1 MRLPARQVLGQAG
14 GIPRSRSQRGSRV
27 VEAYSPVVGTLAARK
42 VGRDSPHSQLAAGT
56 LVHQVVVA
64 VRQQEQRG
72 KKVVQ
77 LERRALRRI
86 DLGVSM
92 PLSHHPRHCHTVPS
106 SPCR

>member
-1 MRLPARQVLGQAG
+1 VRLPARPVLGQAE

-27 VEAYSPVVGTLAARK
+27 VEAYSPVVGTLAARMA
-42 VGRDSPHSQLAAGT
+42 GRGSPRSQLAAGK
-56 LVHQVVVA
+56 LAHQVVVA

-92 PLSHHPRHCHTVPS
+92 PLSQHPRHCHTVPS
-106 SPCR
+106 SSCR